1 MLDSLCSSIVKTR
14 RGLLAFIWS
23 LVTLAALFS
32 FVAALLFAANN
43 VSDSSD
49 DAAYE
54 QQEEPQ
60 VAVTSRA
67 MVFAALW
74 TAVLASLMGM
84 FGTVILGFQSPTG
97 VYYTCCSGNVHRT
110 TPLGLGA
117 FIGALLMF
125 GNMTL
130 VCSVLFGEFE
140 VRLFLSTSTCDYWC
154 CCSLS
159 HFPTNMRDPCHCYLH
174 LPTTIDLYAYA
185 CMHCHNVQI
194 LDYKSSGKNGQ
205 DGANSSTTTAIQQ
218 SSQAFSIMCMFL
230 TFLYIGFSALTF
242 AYSDAICKENE
253 MDIRDEQ
260 FYPQHNH
267 HHQQQQ
273 HHHLHHQISSGYI
286 DNRFDVRSHKQ
297 QTGYVV
303 PQTGGSGSLI

>member
-1 MLDSLCSSIVKTR
+1 MLLDTLCSSIVKTH

-23 LVTLAALFS
+23 LVTLAALFA
-32 FVAALLFAANN
+32 FVVAFLLAANHFS
-43 VSDSSD
+43 SDSSD
-49 DAAYE
+49 NAADE
-54 QQEEPQ
+54 QQRDDLEPQ

-67 MVFAALW
+67 MVVAALW

-97 VYYTCCSGNVHRT
+97 VYYTCCAGNVHRT

-140 VRLFLSTSTCDYWC
+140 VRFRVQSCQHHTMYNYVLVFLSF
-154 CCSLS
+154 S
-159 HFPTNMRDPCHCYLH
+159 HFLTNMMLCIA
-174 LPTTIDLYAYA
+174 TI
-185 CMHCHNVQI
+185 NVQI
-194 LDYKSSGKNGQ
+194 RDYKNGGKDRQNE
-205 DGANSSTTTAIQQ
+205 ATTAIQQ
-218 SSQAFSIMCMFL
+218 SSQAL
-230 TFLYIGFSALTF
+230 TVLYIGFSALTF
-242 AYSDAICKENE
+242 AYSDAICRENE
-253 MDIRDEQ
+253 MDMRDEQ
-260 FYPQHNH
+260 LYLQHNH
-267 HHQQQQ
+267 HHHQQVQRP
-273 HHHLHHQISSGYI
+273 HLHQQISSGYI

-303 PQTGGSGSLI
+303 PQTGASGTLI